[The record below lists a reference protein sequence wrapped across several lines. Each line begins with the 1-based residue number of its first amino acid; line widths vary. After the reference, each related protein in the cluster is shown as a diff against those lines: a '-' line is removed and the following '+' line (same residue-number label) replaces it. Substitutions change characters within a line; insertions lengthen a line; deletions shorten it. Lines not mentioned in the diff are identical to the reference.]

1 MSKQEQ
7 RRGRIGRIE
16 EIGLG
21 VLVDEETHREYPF
34 TLDKVKGYH
43 GQPLKALSLKKGS
56 LVRFLV
62 QQDRVDSV
70 EAESSTTELEA
81 STTESRQPL
90 TQK

>member
-1 MSKQEQ
+1 MSKQEP

-21 VLVDEETHREYPF
+21 VLVDEETKQEYPF

-43 GQPLKALSLKKGS
+43 GEPLKAFSLKKGS

-62 QQDRVDSV
+62 QQGRVDSV
-70 EAESSTTELEA
+70 EAEEESGA
-81 STTESRQPL
+81 STPQSRKLVTEP
-90 TQK
+90 